1 MCLNFSDKLILQR
14 IPVAHPEGVDGPV
27 EVKVIS
33 GKSHGVESPV
43 RPLGGCWFFHIVF
56 KKGRTMFQEL
66 RRIPITSVPLT
77 FSCILS
83 LASGWTSFLYSKR
96 INLGQTQLFKL
107 TPSSKFWKAPLQ
119 LTGRQYQFSILQ
131 SCLPTLAKQGY
142 LCLELRRQN

>member
-27 EVKVIS
+27 AVKVIS

-56 KKGRTMFQEL
+56 KNATTMFQDL
-66 RRIPITSVPLT
+66 RRISMTSVHPT

-83 LASGWTSFLYSKR
+83 LASGWTSFLYSKCIILLR
-96 INLGQTQLFKL
+96 TQLLIKL
-107 TPSSKFWKAPLQ
+107 TPCRSFERFCYNWRGGNTSF
-119 LTGRQYQFSILQ
+119 QYCNPVL
-131 SCLPTLAKQGY
+131 
-142 LCLELRRQN
+142 